1 MNRKRFAHF
10 SATAVLAAT
19 VLASVPLVLGFFA
32 DRHAALDTLG
42 HFRVHL
48 AVAVAIGGLA
58 LMASRFWK
66 HGLLSVALGAAAFW
80 TALPAFPFGVSHGA
94 AASEDA
100 GEQAVYRLLQ
110 LNLRFDNRTPGNVLS
125 LIGRTKPDIVTL
137 NEVSAAWKPRI
148 AQLAAMYPYSIVCEV
163 PQRVGGV
170 AILSRRPFTR
180 AAPPRCLDA
189 GSFAIAKVDFGGRDL
204 DVAALHL
211 HWPWPFRQA
220 AQLDAQK
227 PALAGLGNTT
237 LLAGDLNATTWS
249 AAVRRVEADGG
260 LSHVDGIGPTWLDRR
275 FPNALRPYA
284 GLPIDQIF
292 SKGEIAILSARTLD
306 AVGSDHLPILVEFS
320 LLGSAVP
327 DEDVETATAMLH

>member
-58 LMASRFWK
+58 LTASRFRK

-94 AASEDA
+94 AAGEDA

-110 LNLRFDNRTPGNVLS
+110 LNLFFDNGTPARVLS
-125 LIGRTKPDIVTL
+125 LIGRTRPDVVTL
-137 NEVSAAWKPRI
+137 NEVSAAWRPQIERI
-148 AQLAAMYPYSIVCEV
+148 ATTYPYSIVCDS
-163 PQRVGGV
+163 PWRMGGV
-170 AILSRRPFTR
+170 AILSRRPFAVA
-180 AAPPRCLDA
+180 AAPKCLDR
-189 GSFAIAKVDFGGRDL
+189 GSFAVARIDFGGRII

-211 HWPWPFRQA
+211 GWPWPFKQA
-220 AQLDAQK
+220 AQLDALK

-306 AVGSDHLPILVEFS
+306 AVGSDHLPILVDFS
-320 LLGSAVP
+320 LLGSAMP